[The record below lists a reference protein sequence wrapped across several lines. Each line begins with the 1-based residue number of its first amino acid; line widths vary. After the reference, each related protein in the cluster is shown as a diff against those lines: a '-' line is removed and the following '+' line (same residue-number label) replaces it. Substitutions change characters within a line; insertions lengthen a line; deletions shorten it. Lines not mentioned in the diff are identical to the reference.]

1 MSTHLVQLFTHPADA
16 WMEIRQEE
24 ELHPRHYLPH
34 LLLMALIPAL
44 CLFIGTTSIGWSLAG
59 TERVRLSVA
68 SAAELG
74 VLLYACCVLGVM
86 IMGGFIRWM
95 SRTFDAR
102 PSLNQ
107 CIGFAAYTATPYF
120 VAGVAG
126 LYPGRWLALIVLGA
140 ASAYATF
147 LLYVGLPTFLR
158 LRKEDGLLYSTSVWA
173 VGLLVLVTILVS
185 MILFWFNVLSPEYL
199 RPASLG

>member
-1 MSTHLVQLFTHPADA
+1 M
-16 WMEIRQEE
+16 
-24 ELHPRHYLPH
+24 
-34 LLLMALIPAL
+34 
-44 CLFIGTTSIGWSLAG
+44 
-59 TERVRLSVA
+59 
-68 SAAELG
+68 
-74 VLLYACCVLGVM
+74 
-86 IMGGFIRWM
+86 
-95 SRTFDAR
+95 
-102 PSLNQ
+102 
-107 CIGFAAYTATPYF
+107 
-120 VAGVAG
+120 
-126 LYPGRWLALIVLGA
+126 LGA

>member
-1 MSTHLVQLFTHPADA
+1 MSTHLVQLFTHPDDA

-59 TERVRLSVA
+59 TERVRLSVT

-74 VLLYACCVLGVM
+74 VLLYATSVLGLI
-86 IMGGFIRWM
+86 IMGGVIRWM

-102 PSLNQ
+102 PTLNQ

-126 LYPGRWLALIVLGA
+126 LYPGRWLALIVLA
-140 ASAYATF
+140 VASAYATF
-147 LLYVGLPTFLR
+147 LLYIGLPTFLR

-185 MILFWFNVLSPEYL
+185 MILFWFNVLNPEYL
-199 RPASLG
+199 RPASFG

>member
-1 MSTHLVQLFTHPADA
+1 MSSHLVQLFTHPDDA
-16 WMEIRQEE
+16 WMQIRQEE
-24 ELHPRHYLPH
+24 EQHPRHYLPH

-44 CLFIGTTSIGWSLAG
+44 CLFIGTTSVGWSLVD

-74 VLLYACCVLGVM
+74 VLLYAVSVLGVAL
-86 IMGGFIRWM
+86 MGVFIRWM

-126 LYPGRWLALIVLGA
+126 LYPGRWLALIVLLT

-158 LRKEDGLLYSTSVWA
+158 LRKEAGLLYSTSVWA

-185 MILFWFNVLSPEYL
+185 MILFWFNVLGPEYL
-199 RPASLG
+199 RPATLG

>member
-1 MSTHLVQLFTHPADA
+1 MSTHLVQLFTHPDDA

-74 VLLYACCVLGVM
+74 VLLYAASVVGVM

-173 VGLLVLVTILVS
+173 VGLLVLVTILVA

>member
-1 MSTHLVQLFTHPADA
+1 MSTHLVQLFTHPDDA

-74 VLLYACCVLGVM
+74 VLLYAACVVGVM

>member
-1 MSTHLVQLFTHPADA
+1 MSTHLVQLFTHPDDA
-16 WMEIRQEE
+16 WMEIRREE

-59 TERVRLSVA
+59 TERVRLSVT

-74 VLLYACCVLGVM
+74 VLLYASSVLGLM

-102 PSLNQ
+102 PTLNQ

-126 LYPGRWLALIVLGA
+126 LYPGRWLALIVLA
-140 ASAYATF
+140 VASAYATF
-147 LLYVGLPTFLR
+147 LLYIGLPTFLR
-158 LRKEDGLLYSTSVWA
+158 LRKEDGLLYSTSVWT

-185 MILFWFNVLSPEYL
+185 MILFWFSVLSPEYL